1 MKIYTHTLDIN
12 KFKKD
17 FSSFP
22 KIRGREDKE
31 LVLNDVI
38 ARIEVVKSNIV
49 DFLKDV
55 DNIEDT
61 EVQECCRRAA
71 IAQMYHTK
79 LSHREGYP
87 YIIKQ
92 NKWVLLIQHQTRC
105 FQDSNWMTVYSTAIV
120 SKYGEIIIN
129 EGEINVSTG
138 TDDGWGCKAMNVQT
152 GKMGFISNYGDLLI
166 PYIFDRSFSAHN
178 DQFVYKGIRSF
189 KLRVFGKQ
197 SRHVKEML
205 NELLDPSELP
215 DYIIC
220 RSEKG
225 VLASLR
231 VEEGVYEYDTNC
243 CWVPNRKI
251 DPIVFQEALKEV
263 KDLMTPYTISTD
275 ELKKLLNS

>member
-1 MKIYTHTLDIN
+1 
-12 KFKKD
+12 
-17 FSSFP
+17 
-22 KIRGREDKE
+22 
-31 LVLNDVI
+31 
-38 ARIEVVKSNIV
+38 
-49 DFLKDV
+49 
-55 DNIEDT
+55 
-61 EVQECCRRAA
+61 
-71 IAQMYHTK
+71 
-79 LSHREGYP
+79 
-87 YIIKQ
+87 
-92 NKWVLLIQHQTRC
+92 
-105 FQDSNWMTVYSTAIV
+105 MTVYSTAIV

-129 EGEINVSTG
+129 EGEIYVFTG
-138 TDDGWGCKAMNVQT
+138 TDDGWGCEAMNVQT

-166 PYIFDRSFSAHN
+166 PYIFDSSLSA
-178 DQFVYKGIRSF
+178 DIGQFVYKGIRSF

-205 NELLDPSELP
+205 NELLDLSERP

-231 VEEGVYEYDTNC
+231 VEKGVYEYDTNC